1 MSRINWNSSKN
12 LKILETSSLLKILSS
27 SFTWTKKNR
36 IKVTI
41 ETIKTVET
49 NKFLKLC
56 KKLDP
61 EIRFP

>member
-1 MSRINWNSSKN
+1 MEFIKEFKDSRDIIVIINSVF
-12 LKILETSSLLKILSS
+12 IIDE
-27 SFTWTKKNR
+27 TKKNR